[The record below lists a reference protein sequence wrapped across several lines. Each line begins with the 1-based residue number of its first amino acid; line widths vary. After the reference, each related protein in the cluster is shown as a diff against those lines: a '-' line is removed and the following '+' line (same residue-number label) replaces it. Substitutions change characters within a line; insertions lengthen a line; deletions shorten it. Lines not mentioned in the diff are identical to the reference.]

1 MLNLTYCYRL
11 YPDADQEAKMLN
23 WLEQSHRVYN
33 YALRERKDWMQSRK
47 CRADACSLQ
56 SEYIISANA
65 PYPNYY
71 AQKKSLTLARKIIPD
86 LDAVHS
92 QVLQEVLLLLDKSF
106 RFMQER
112 GFGFPRF
119 KKFGQVRSL
128 VFPQFKDN
136 PVTGWLL
143 KLPKIGA
150 VRINLHRPIPEAGS
164 SEVDLNLIDCS
175 L

>member
-11 YPDADQEAKMLN
+11 YPDVDQETKMLD
-23 WLEQSHRVYN
+23 WLEQLRRVYN

-47 CRADACSLQ
+47 CRIDACSIQ
-56 SEYIISANA
+56 SEYIIPNDV

-71 AQKKSLTLARKIIPD
+71 AQKKSLTQARKIIPE
-86 LDAVHS
+86 LGLMHS

-119 KKFGQVRSL
+119 KSMGKYAHWCF
-128 VFPQFKDN
+128 
-136 PVTGWLL
+136 
-143 KLPKIGA
+143 
-150 VRINLHRPIPEAGS
+150 
-164 SEVDLNLIDCS
+164 LNLRTIQ
-175 L
+175 

>member
-1 MLNLTYCYRL
+1 
-11 YPDADQEAKMLN
+11 
-23 WLEQSHRVYN
+23 
-33 YALRERKDWMQSRK
+33 MQSRK
-47 CRADACSLQ
+47 CRVDACSIQ
-56 SEYIISANA
+56 SEYIIPADV

-71 AQKKSLTLARKIIPD
+71 AQKKSLTVARRVI
-86 LDAVHS
+86 LELNAVHS

-112 GFGFPRF
+112 EFGFPRF

-143 KLPKIGA
+143 KIPKIGA
-150 VRINLHRPIPEAGS
+150 VRIKLHRPI
-164 SEVDLNLIDCS
+164 SEGFVVKQVKVVKKAS
-175 L
+175 G